1 MAEAQ
6 KICDREVRG
15 IRSSNCYFNRINK
28 DKIDRIKRAED
39 IIQDLECHGP
49 AGLIHISVLSN
60 IIGKPIQIWNPNGS
74 LNRIIGNGKT
84 GRPIDIEYHTTDSEQ
99 IALRAIKTFENQYFT
114 LVCNPIH
121 NFHPIH
127 FLNPSL
133 GHWTLKY
140 GKDPDN
146 ISIDLNS
153 CLFSVIGSQIGR
165 DPSELRKWTVLKLK
179 SKFRKLVNLINKIL
193 RLEKNG
199 EIILMIGGARY
210 CGTSPKHARII
221 LDNSQDHKCHGFSNP
236 GHPRGHAYHPSG
248 FSIVHYS
255 LNSVKTGFPTRA
267 DQDYV
272 THLALRTEQAQNAMT
287 VLNKG
292 RDTITIHVTPNE
304 LGNSGNLPRVIKYTN
319 GIEETT
325 GDMRDVVLVLRHHE
339 GQFENPDADVFVQT
353 CYPRLA

>member
-6 KICDREVRG
+6 KICDREMHG

-28 DKIDRIKRAED
+28 DKIDRIKRAKD

-49 AGLIHISVLSN
+49 AGLIHICVLSN

-84 GRPIDIEYHTTDSEQ
+84 GRPIDIEYHVIDSEQ
-99 IALRAIKTFENQYFT
+99 I
-114 LVCNPIH
+114 
-121 NFHPIH
+121 
-127 FLNPSL
+127 

-153 CLFSVIGSQIGR
+153 CLFSVIGSQIER
-165 DPSELRKWTVLKLK
+165 DPSELRKWTVLRLK
-179 SKFRKLVNLINKIL
+179 SKFRKLVNLINEIL
-193 RLEKNG
+193 RLQKNG

-221 LDNSQDHKCHGFSNP
+221 LDNSQGHKCHGYLNP
-236 GHPRGHAYHPSG
+236 GHPRGHAFHPSG
-248 FSIVHYS
+248 FSIVDYS
-255 LNSVKTGFPTRA
+255 LTGVKTGFPTRA

-272 THLALRTEQAQNAMT
+272 THLALRTQKAQKAMDD
-287 VLNKG
+287 LNNG
-292 RDTITIHVTPNE
+292 AITASITVTPNE
-304 LGNSGNLPRVIKYTN
+304 LGNSRNLPRVIRYYNK
-319 GIEETT
+319 EELTG
-325 GDMRDVVLVLRHHE
+325 GDMQDVILILRHHE
-339 GQFENPDADVFVQT
+339 GQYKNPDADVFVQT
-353 CYPRLA
+353 CYPRSA